1 MSGCAESV
9 IDDEGYAVLVSYS
22 SYAFDVEYVGV
33 RVAESLGIYNLC
45 VGLDG
50 SLEGFEVI
58 HIDNRIADALCGQRV
73 GDEVVRT
80 AIEVVGCDDMVAI
93 LHNVLQGV
101 GNGSS
106 TRCYGKTC
114 HTTFEG
120 CDTILKHTLRRV
132 RQTTVDIT
140 GITQSETVGGVLRVV
155 EHIAGGLVD
164 GHGTCVGC
172 GVCLFLAYVKL

>member
-1 MSGCAESV
+1 M
-9 IDDEGYAVLVSYS
+9 
-22 SYAFDVEYVGV
+22 
-33 RVAESLGIYNLC
+33 
-45 VGLDG
+45 
-50 SLEGFEVI
+50 
-58 HIDNRIADALCGQRV
+58 

-80 AIEVVGCDDMVAI
+80 AIEVVCCYDMVAI
-93 LHNVLQGV
+93 LYDVLQGI

-106 TRCYGKTC
+106 TRGYGKTC
-114 HTTFEG
+114 NTTFEG
-120 CDTILKHTLRRV
+120 CDTILKHTLGGV